1 MGNGVAQRYAA
12 PSLQDWIGQLDK
24 LRRKGSEWVGPCP
37 MCAAGKDRFHV
48 KQGDT
53 RVLVGCRVCEP
64 RDPSG
69 RDTWF
74 GDLAQRV
81 FGDNGWEPPD
91 PEEQKRR
98 EEAEEKRR
106 AEEAKQHA
114 RVAVKARD
122 IWETAKPA
130 TSEHPYLKRKK
141 IRGELPGL
149 RIADGALLVPMVAYD
164 ADGKGQCVNL
174 QRIFSD
180 GNKRPLKGG
189 RVNGTWRAVAVPMGF
204 KDRADKTI
212 YICEGWATAY
222 SIWKATGDLAVIAFW
237 THGLRTVAKLLRAKY
252 PDARI
257 IVAADN
263 DRWSKEG
270 STFQNPGVM
279 YAREAA
285 REINAEVAIP
295 DFKDLTGKP
304 TDFDDLRLREGKKA
318 VRKWLD
324 PKQASW
330 AVTGLEAPSE
340 NGTEPAKETEPA
352 KARKPLFHRLA
363 DNQLAGLLSGDARK
377 RLVFDPTRGWFVAPS
392 GRWDWTQEKAVGT
405 LHKALHKLAV
415 KDAEEAGGE
424 LLLGNPTIQ
433 GAITFVKYDVEDSP
447 PWDGNPMLAGLPGG
461 GVLDLAIGTARESRR
476 EDFVSRRL
484 GVRPDPDAPPPERFL
499 GLIHDMMAD
508 PETSEWLLSWLGY
521 VITGHTIV
529 TDNSVPFLIGDAGS
543 GKTTLCNLLGYLLGG
558 SNDAGYA
565 AKLPPDVIVERPR
578 SREKHLQWMVK
589 CLNGPRLAIGTEVP
603 ERSRLDAG
611 AFKDLT
617 GGEEGITANLMRR
630 DSITFQPT
638 AKLLFYGNT
647 VPSMPGWDPGLQRRI
662 VITNCTGKPEAERD
676 ECLPDALR
684 TEAPAIL
691 HYLADRAAQGYER
704 HLENGH
710 WLPAPS
716 RLSEEATSTVLREH
730 DVLGEAIRGT
740 ISFTGSDLAT
750 ITPGDLRHALKKW
763 YESEGHN
770 PEKLPSVQAIGSELR
785 AEAKRQKSWIRKGK
799 RHGRP
804 WLGIGLA
811 SA

>member
-114 RVAVKARD
+114 RVAVEARD

-330 AVTGLEAPSE
+330 AVTAPQALVNEKVDTGSPAPDPGEDGAQLKKKRLLIENTRAGFLEAVKHIDCDLRF
-340 NGTEPAKETEPA
+340 NV
-352 KARKPLFHRLA
+352 LA
-363 DNQLAGLLSGDARK
+363 DRREWKTSKGWQVATKRVKAHVAGEIREQCSIPAGVDQDGTPKTKPAIFGLRGRFEELSDALFFTREA
-377 RLVFDPTRGWFVAPS
+377 DPFRQWLETLEWDKIPRIDKILHDNGGAP
-392 GRWDWTQEKAVGT
+392 D
-405 LHKALHKLAV
+405 
-415 KDAEEAGGE
+415 DE
-424 LLLGNPTIQ
+424 LSAWGSRYIFMAACQRTVSP
-433 GAITFVKYDVEDSP
+433 GAKIDEH
-447 PWDGNPMLAGLPGG
+447 
-461 GVLDLAIGTARESRR
+461 LAIIGPRGAGKSS
-476 EDFVSRRL
+476 FVSQAL
-484 GVRPDPDAPPPERFL
+484 PPPLREHFRELSLKDDKTAAESLQGCLVAEIGEAHWLTKQDRSWIKNFL
-499 GLIHDMMAD
+499 TRQDDGSSVRKAYRGD
-508 PETSEWLLSWLGY
+508 PAPQKRRAAI
-521 VITGHTIV
+521 VITGDKQEILPNDPNLRRFVPV
-529 TDNSVPFLIGDAGS
+529 TLAHGWSIEDMYANEREQYWAEAWHRIKNKERA
-543 GKTTLCNLLGYLLGG
+543 NLPRRLMPV
-558 SNDAGYA
+558 A
-565 AKLPPDVIVERPR
+565 ASAAEEHR
-578 SREKHLQWMVK
+578 SRDNALEEVVVK
-589 CLNGPRLAIGTEVP
+589 CLEEEIKREGHMKSVDLVTNTRRVLDNIRNNSVIYEAA
-603 ERSRLDAG
+603 RSA
-611 AFKDLT
+611 
-617 GGEEGITANLMRR
+617 
-630 DSITFQPT
+630 
-638 AKLLFYGNT
+638 
-647 VPSMPGWDPGLQRRI
+647 
-662 VITNCTGKPEAERD
+662 
-676 ECLPDALR
+676 
-684 TEAPAIL
+684 
-691 HYLADRAAQGYER
+691 GYE
-704 HLENGH
+704 
-710 WLPAPS
+710 
-716 RLSEEATSTVLREH
+716 LRR
-730 DVLGEAIRGT
+730 VRY
-740 ISFTGSDLAT
+740 SD
-750 ITPGDLRHALKKW
+750 PDG
-763 YESEGHN
+763 
-770 PEKLPSVQAIGSELR
+770 
-785 AEAKRQKSWIRKGK
+785 KRQRCRAWVRCDEGQ
-799 RHGRP
+799 
-804 WLGIGLA
+804 
-811 SA
+811 